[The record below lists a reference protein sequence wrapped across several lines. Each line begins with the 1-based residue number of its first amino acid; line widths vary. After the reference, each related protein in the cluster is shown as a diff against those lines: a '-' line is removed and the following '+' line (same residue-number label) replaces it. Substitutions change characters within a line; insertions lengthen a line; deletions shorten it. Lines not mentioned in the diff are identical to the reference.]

1 MANNPKKQS
10 KSERA
15 AALMRE
21 QKRRERNRN
30 LLVVGAV
37 VVAIAIIGVTMFVL
51 QSNSDKTGQAVD
63 PGGTP
68 QNLTGTYN
76 VVIGKDSAPVKLKVY
91 EDLQCP
97 ICREF
102 EQVAGE
108 KVQAAIA
115 DGTAQVD
122 YHMVAF
128 LDRASTTH
136 YSSRALNA
144 AMAVLSTAGPD
155 AFQKFRTIAFQNQPE
170 ENSAGVPDST
180 LIDWAVQAGADRAK
194 VTPLINDN
202 VYHQWVLN
210 ATDQMSKDGVA
221 GTPTIYINGQ
231 NQGNN
236 PAVATQ
242 AVLQALKNQKQ

>member
-1 MANNPKKQS
+1 MANKTSQQS

-15 AALMRE
+15 QALMRE
-21 QKRRERNRN
+21 QQRRERLRN

-37 VVAIAIIGVTMFVL
+37 VVAIAIIAVVMVVV
-51 QSNSDKTGQAVD
+51 QSNKDKTGEAID

-68 QNLTGTYN
+68 NNLTGTYN
-76 VVIGKDSAPVKLKVY
+76 VVIGKSSAPTTIKLY

-97 ICREF
+97 ICKSF
-102 EQVAGE
+102 EQVAGSQ
-108 KVQAAIA
+108 VQEAIA
-115 DGTAQVD
+115 DGRAKVD

-128 LDRASTTH
+128 LDRSSTTN

-155 AFQKFRTIAFQNQPE
+155 AFLKFHTIAYANQPAE
-170 ENSAGVPDST
+170 GSAGVPDST
-180 LIDWAVQAGADRAK
+180 LIDWAVQAGANKAQ
-194 VTPLINDN
+194 VTPLINGN

-210 ATDQMSKDGVA
+210 ATDQMSRDHVN
-221 GTPTIYINGQ
+221 GTPTIYLNGKL
-231 NQGNN
+231 QGGSPPS

-242 AVLQALKNQKQ
+242 AVLAALK